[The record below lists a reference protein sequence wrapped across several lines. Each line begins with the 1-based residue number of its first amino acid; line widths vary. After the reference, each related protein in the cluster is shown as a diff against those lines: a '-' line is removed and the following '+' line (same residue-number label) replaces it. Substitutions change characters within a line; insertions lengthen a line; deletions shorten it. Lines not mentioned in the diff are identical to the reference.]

1 MSALISITR
10 QQKQA
15 MLTHILSCLPEEGCG
30 LISGTQDGEVV
41 SVIPIT
47 NELHSQTAF
56 QMAPQEQIQAFLQI
70 EKNNLDLIAVYHSH
84 PNGLARPSESDIDQF
99 QYPGVIQLIWS
110 YQNSKWRLNGFIIEN
125 RLAREGALNLISET

>member
-1 MSALISITR
+1 MATFLSISW
-10 QQKQA
+10 QQQQA
-15 MLTHILSCLPEEGCG
+15 MLFHVLSCLPEEACG
-30 LISGTQDGEVV
+30 LISGTQNGEIV
-41 SVIPIT
+41 SVFPIT

-110 YQNSKWRLNGFIIEN
+110 YQDSKWRLNGFIIES